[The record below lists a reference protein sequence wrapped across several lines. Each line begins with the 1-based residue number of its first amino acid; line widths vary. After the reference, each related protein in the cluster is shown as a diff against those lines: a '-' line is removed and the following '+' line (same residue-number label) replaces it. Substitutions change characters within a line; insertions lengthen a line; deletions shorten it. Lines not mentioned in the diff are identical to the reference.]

1 MMRKKVNENEMMW
14 TKTPNEQQIFFVW
27 LANLPLKAVIKIY
40 AHKKTETEVMVVAIL
55 SVYYIVGIVVIIPKK
70 EFPLNFRVISIE

>member
-1 MMRKKVNENEMMW
+1 MSNRF
-14 TKTPNEQQIFFVW
+14 FFVW

-55 SVYYIVGIVVIIPKK
+55 SLNATQTCCVYYIVGIVVIILKK